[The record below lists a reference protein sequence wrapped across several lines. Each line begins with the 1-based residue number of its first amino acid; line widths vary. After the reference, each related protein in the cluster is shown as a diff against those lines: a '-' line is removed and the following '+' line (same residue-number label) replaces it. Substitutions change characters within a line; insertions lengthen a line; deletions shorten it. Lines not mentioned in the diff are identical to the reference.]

1 MHRDKILPQL
11 ITAYEYGDAGSA
23 ILPPMFKVTTV
34 CWSLFFIRL
43 ILIFAAQLGNLL
55 DEAEYQKRIV
65 PCVVKLFASTDRVT
79 RARLLTTLV
88 HFIGHLQPQVVN
100 EQIFP
105 NVAMG
110 FLDTNPYIR
119 DQTIEVGICFVF
131 L

>member
-1 MHRDKILPQL
+1 M
-11 ITAYEYGDAGSA
+11 
-23 ILPPMFKVTTV
+23 
-34 CWSLFFIRL
+34 
-43 ILIFAAQLGNLL
+43 GNLL
-55 DEAEYQKRIV
+55 DESEYQKRIV

-105 NVAMG
+105 NVALG

-119 DQTIEVGICFVF
+119 DQTIEVSTHDFFSLCLYIKDVLPF
-131 L
+131 LVYYSFGTEIKL